1 MRIDIRRETKTVITI
16 EDLTDGDVF
25 CFTDEPR
32 DFYMKILPF
41 CLPAPGLCTCGQSLG
56 FPPCPTPPDTKPSGL
71 GRAPINRPRFA
82 QPLGPKARHK

>member
-32 DFYMKILPF
+32 DFYMKGYD
-41 CLPAPGLCTCGQSLG
+41 CLHNVCAIDLQRG
-56 FPPCPTPPDTKPSGL
+56 FAIDVEHEELEYKPVEKVNAVL
-71 GRAPINRPRFA
+71 VIE
-82 QPLGPKARHK
+82 